1 MDTILTRCIKSLHD
15 RIFGSLESKLF
26 DKLNEL
32 KEEIESENP
41 QILEELNYRPPSQR
55 AAELE
60 KDINKILRKYSS
72 KLAGYKDAGK
82 YVQFLGLSRYYGPN
96 LCSTYS
102 EWIIDKQEQK
112 ALANRYGL
120 EIERQNLNTGTS
132 MSLKKNGEKI
142 LYLTD
147 DESIL
152 SLSLS
157 YLKSQELCLEV
168 LQSRGRALRSF

>member
-1 MDTILTRCIKSLHD
+1 MYLAIRDKS
-15 RIFGSLESKLF
+15 FGSLESKLF
-26 DKLNEL
+26 DKIYEL

-41 QILEELNYRPPSQR
+41 QILEELNYRSPSQR

-60 KDINKILRKYSS
+60 KDINKILRKYFSE
-72 KLAGYKDAGK
+72 LAGYKDAGK

-96 LCSTYS
+96 LRSTYS
-102 EWIIDKQEQK
+102 EWIIDKQEQE

-120 EIERQNLNTGTS
+120 ELERQNLNTDTS

-147 DESIL
+147 DYSIL

-157 YLKSQELCLEV
+157 YLKRQELCLEV
-168 LQSRGRALRSF
+168 LQSRGRGLRSF